1 MPVGVLD
8 VGSNTTRLLV
18 ARVERGEL
26 VAVDKEKVRL
36 SLGEE
41 IERFGA
47 VSDVHIAA
55 AAKAVR
61 KLAKRARLHSVE
73 SLDVFLTA
81 PGRQSANA
89 DELVAALT
97 RAAGAPVRVLSTDE
111 EGRLAYGGAVAT
123 APIEL
128 PPRIAVCDVGGA
140 STEIAI
146 GSPFARP
153 DWLESVDLG
162 SVRLTTRV
170 DSVRQARA
178 EASAAL
184 GKLAPLPVDAAL
196 AVGGSARA
204 ARRLV
209 GYHLGADELAEAL
222 VPRRDRVRA
231 LDRASLRRRSLPR
244 AHPPGGDRAARRGAA
259 AARRAAPR
267 VQRRDPRGR
276 SPRVRRRARR
286 VARAR
291 AASRAPSPRHRRRRG
306 PRPPLS

>member
-1 MPVGVLD
+1 MTMPVAVLD

-18 ARVERGEL
+18 ARVEYGEI
-26 VAVDKEKVRL
+26 VVVDKEKVRL

-47 VSDVHIAA
+47 VSDVHVAA

-89 DELVAALT
+89 AELVGELT
-97 RAAGAPVRVLSTDE
+97 RAAGVPVRVLSTEE
-111 EGRLAYGGAVAT
+111 EGRLAYDGAVAT
-123 APIEL
+123 APIDL
-128 PPRIAVCDVGGA
+128 PDRIAVCDVGGA

-146 GSPFARP
+146 GSPHSRP

-170 DSVRQARA
+170 DSIG
-178 EASAAL
+178 ESLSESAKTFEHL
-184 GKLAPLPVDAAL
+184 EPPQVDAAL

-209 GYHLGADELAEAL
+209 GYRLGEEELAEAL
-222 VPRRDRVRA
+222 RLAEQESD
-231 LDRASLRRRSLPR
+231 RSL
-244 AHPPGGDRAARRGAA
+244 
-259 AARRAAPR
+259 
-267 VQRRDPRGR
+267 
-276 SPRVRRRARR
+276 VRRFG
-286 VARAR
+286 VDLARAR
-291 AASRAPSPRHRRRRG
+291 ILPAGIVLLAEVQRLLGVPLHVCNGGIREGAVLQSVAARAA
-306 PRPPLS
+306 